1 MRYGF
6 CLPHHRGLATA
17 ELIARAA
24 AAGERLGYD
33 SVWLSDHVML
43 PNTPTFQPRRIFYEP
58 LALAGY
64 LAAATS
70 RLRIGFSVLIV
81 PYRNPI
87 VTAKQLA
94 TIDQMS
100 GGRLMLGVGIGWV
113 EEEFAAL
120 GVPFAER
127 GRLTDEYLQALRE
140 LWANEAPAFEGPTVR

>member
-6 CLPHHRGLATA
+6 CLPHHRTLATA
-17 ELIARAA
+17 ERI
-24 AAGERLGYD
+24 GYD

-43 PNTPTFQPRRIFYEP
+43 PNTPAFQPRRIFYEP

-70 RLRIGFSVLIV
+70 RMRIGFSVLIM

-94 TIDQMS
+94 TIDQLS
-100 GGRLMLGVGIGWV
+100 GGRLVLG
-113 EEEFAAL
+113 A
-120 GVPFAER
+120 GV
-127 GRLTDEYLQALRE
+127 
-140 LWANEAPAFEGPTVR
+140 